1 MDWTTSCK
9 DWERRVVQGR
19 SIVPCGAL
27 FPDEANDALEVFKA
41 LRLVDVAGAPT
52 YEEVGAEWIF
62 DLVRA
67 IFGSYDATTGRRL
80 IREYFVTV
88 AKKNGKSSLAAGV
101 MLTALIR
108 NWRQSNELLIL
119 APTIE
124 AAQNSFKPAADM
136 VRADPDL
143 SASDNGFLHI
153 QDHLRTITHLK
164 TGATLKV
171 VAADSSTVVGKKAAF
186 ILIDE
191 LWEFG
196 KKAKADAMLRE
207 ATGGLASR
215 PEGFVVSITTQSD
228 EPPAGV
234 FKDKLDYARQVRDG
248 ETEDRKFLPV
258 IYEYPA
264 EMVASQAYLDPS
276 NFYVTNPNIGRS
288 VSEEWLEDE
297 LRKEMAKGPETRNVF
312 LAKHLNVQIGGA
324 LRNDGWAGGRY
335 WEKRGDKDLT
345 LEALIERSEVIVGG
359 VDGGGLDDLM
369 GLAFLGRERDTKLWL
384 HWGHAWAHK
393 DVLDRRK
400 EIAPRLL
407 DFRNEGD
414 LTICETP
421 TQDIEGAAD
430 LIERVKDAGLFPE
443 DHAVGLDPQGVSA
456 MVDELAG
463 RGITEAQMVA
473 VSQGYRL
480 NGAILGAERKLAD
493 GTLLHGARPMMAWVV
508 GNAKVESR
516 GNAVIVTKQA
526 AGRSADASRFA
537 NISPMASG
545 VQALSAWGAAAGPAV
560 HSTVTALISEKSKVA
575 LIMTMPHPL
584 AMALALAASTE
595 RAQARA

>member
-1 MDWTTSCK
+1 MTWSTALP
-9 DWERRVVQGR
+9 DWEDRIRKGQ
-19 SIVPCGAL
+19 SLIPFDPL
-27 FPDEANDALEVFKA
+27 FPDEAAAALETFKA
-41 LRLVDVAGAPT
+41 LRIVDAPGSPT
-52 YEEVGAEWIF
+52 FGEACEQWVF
-62 DLVRA
+62 DFVSA
-67 IFGSYDATTGRRL
+67 IFGAYDPESGRRM
-80 IREYFVTV
+80 IREFLLLIS
-88 AKKNGKSSLAAGV
+88 KKNSKSTLAAGV
-101 MLTALIR
+101 MMTALLR
-108 NWRQSNELLIL
+108 NWRSSAELLIL
-119 APTIE
+119 APTLE
-124 AAQNSFKPAADM
+124 VANNSFKPAADM

-143 SASDNGFLHI
+143 DWTQGGFLHV
-153 QDHLRTITHLK
+153 QDHLKTITHK
-164 TGATLKV
+164 TTGATLKV
-171 VAADSSTVVGKKAAF
+171 VAADSDTVSGKKAGF
-186 ILIDE
+186 VLVDE
-191 LWEFG
+191 LWVFG
-196 KKAKADAMLRE
+196 AKSKADAMLRE
-207 ATGGLASR
+207 ATGGLVSR
-215 PEGFVVSITTQSD
+215 PEGFVVYLSTQSD

-234 FKDKLDYARQVRDG
+234 FKDKLNYFRSVRDG
-248 ETEDRKFLPV
+248 EVEDPQSLGV
-258 IYEYPA
+258 IYEFPP
-264 EMVASQAYLDPS
+264 EMVEREDYLKPD
-276 NFYVTNPNIGRS
+276 NFRLTNPNLGRS
-288 VSEEWLEDE
+288 VSEEWLSGE
-297 LRKEMAKGPETRNVF
+297 LRKELAKGPETRNVF
-312 LAKHLNVQIGGA
+312 LAKHLNVEIGGN

-369 GLAFLGRERDTKLWL
+369 GLAFLGRERDTKRWL

-407 DFRNEGD
+407 DFRNEDD

-508 GNAKVESR
+508 GNAKVEQR
-516 GNAVIVTKQA
+516 GNAVLVTKQA
-526 AGRSADASRFA
+526 AGRAKIDPLMAMFNAVVLMSR
-537 NISPMASG
+537 NP
-545 VQALSAWGAAAGPAV
+545 VAAKKRTFSMMILG
-560 HSTVTALISEKSKVA
+560 
-575 LIMTMPHPL
+575 
-584 AMALALAASTE
+584 
-595 RAQARA
+595 